1 MKFPAFQLLIFVFCL
16 CLLSAQ
22 AQSVD
27 IELKTDSPGS
37 VVRLI
42 QFDDL
47 LNWHGQTL
55 FQDTADSRGLLH
67 LKAEVDEI
75 SPAHLAINLDRV
87 DLVLKPGAS
96 YILEVNR
103 ELQQENLSYFDKT
116 PPALLI
122 KKATDEGLQ
131 EQLETVDGLINSFVM
146 ENFQSL
152 FRLKKYS
159 LLDTLKTQL
168 DELLGDKSLE
178 YSRQYAR
185 YKYASIVLAVQ
196 RDGENKV
203 INDFF
208 KEREVLYNNASY
220 MTLFTE
226 IFSDYLLGNRN
237 LAMESLREM
246 DRKTYPEWREYLR
259 NDPLL
264 REDNRLSELIVLAS
278 LKYLYRDSRFKA
290 KQVLAYLVYLKRNAL
305 YPEHQRMAANTI
317 EAFEFLAPGTKAAD
331 FSLKDQNSKLFKLNA
346 YKGTFLL
353 LNFVDE
359 NCRACLTS
367 LQQLSEMQTEL
378 KDIQLVTLATS
389 ESFEAYKKLFATKKY
404 EWLLLNLDKN
414 ILLLEAYH
422 IKTFPEFI
430 LLMPDTKIG
439 MAPISQERDVLL
451 FHINRLRG
459 STN

>member
-1 MKFPAFQLLIFVFCL
+1 MKSPVFQVLIFVFCL
-16 CLLSAQ
+16 GILSVQ

-37 VVRLI
+37 IIRLI
-42 QFDDL
+42 QFGDL
-47 LNWHGQTL
+47 LNWHGQTI
-55 FQDTADSRGLLH
+55 FQDTADSRGMLH
-67 LKAEVDEI
+67 LVAEVDEI
-75 SPAHLAINLDRV
+75 APAHLAINLDRV

-96 YILEVNR
+96 YSLEVNR
-103 ELQQENLSYFDKT
+103 ELQQENLSYFDKI
-116 PPALLI
+116 PPALLV
-122 KKATDEGLQ
+122 KKTTDEGLQ
-131 EQLETVDGLINSFVM
+131 EQLETVDRLVNTFVM
-146 ENFQSL
+146 DNFQSL

-208 KEREVLYNNASY
+208 KGQQVLYNNASY
-220 MTLFTE
+220 MTLFAE

-246 DRKTYPEWREYLR
+246 DLKTYPEWREYLR

-278 LKYLYRDSRFKA
+278 LRYLYRDSRFKA
-290 KQVLAYLVYLKRNAL
+290 KELLAYLVYLKQNAL
-305 YPEHQRMAANTI
+305 YPEHKRIASNTI
-317 EAFEFLAPGTKAAD
+317 EAFQFLAVGTKAAD
-331 FSLKDQNSKLFKLNA
+331 FALKDQDGKLVKLNDF
-346 YKGTFLL
+346 KETMLL
-353 LNFVDE
+353 LQFVDE
-359 NCRACLTS
+359 NCRTCAAS

-378 KDIQLVTLATS
+378 KDIQLVTLATA

-404 EWLLLNLDKN
+404 DWSLLNLDKN
-414 ILLLEAYH
+414 VLLLEAYH

-430 LLMPDTKIG
+430 LLNTDAKIG
-439 MAPISQERDVLL
+439 MAPVSQEKDVLL
-451 FHINRLRG
+451 FHINRLRP
-459 STN
+459 N

>member
-1 MKFPAFQLLIFVFCL
+1 MKSSTFQFLIFVFSFCF
-16 CLLSAQ
+16 LSAQ

-37 VVRLI
+37 VIRLI

-55 FQDTADSRGLLH
+55 FQDTADSRGLLR
-67 LKAEVDEI
+67 LKAEVDGI

-87 DLVLKPGAS
+87 DLVLKPGSS

-103 ELQQENLSYFDKT
+103 ELQQENLSYFDKN

-122 KKATDEGLQ
+122 KKAADDGLQ

-146 ENFQSL
+146 ENFQPL

-159 LLDTLKTQL
+159 LLDSLQTQL
-168 DELLGDKSLE
+168 DDLLGDKSLE

-208 KEREVLYNNASY
+208 KGQEVLYHNASY

-259 NDPLL
+259 NDALL

-290 KQVLAYLVYLKRNAL
+290 KQVLAYLIYLKQNAL

-317 EAFEFLAPGTKAAD
+317 EAFQFLAPGTMAPD
-331 FSLKDQNSKLFKLNA
+331 FALKDQNGKLFKLNDH
-346 YKGTFLL
+346 KETMLL
-353 LNFVDE
+353 LQFVDE
-359 NCRACLTS
+359 SCRACLAS
-367 LQQLSEMQTEL
+367 LLELNEMQTEL
-378 KDIQLVTLATS
+378 KDIQLVTLATGG
-389 ESFEAYKKLFATKKY
+389 SFEAYKKLFTTKNY
-404 EWLLLNLDKN
+404 DWPLLNLDKN

-430 LLMPDTKIG
+430 FLMPDAKIG
-439 MAPISQERDVLL
+439 MAPISQEKDVLF
-451 FHINRLRG
+451 FHINRLQA
-459 STN
+459 N